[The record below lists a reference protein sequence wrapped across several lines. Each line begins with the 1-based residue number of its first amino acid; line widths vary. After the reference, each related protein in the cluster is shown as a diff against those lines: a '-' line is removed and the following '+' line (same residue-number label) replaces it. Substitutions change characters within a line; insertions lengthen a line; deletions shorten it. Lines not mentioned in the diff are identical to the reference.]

1 MNVRKLYL
9 LIAPLGAI
17 IFARSACQTA
27 RRPANLMPAPQA
39 APPALTSATAS
50 PAPAQPVALE
60 EKKEATKEVEAE
72 PKSEPKPDPVA
83 DLIAKVEK
91 QYEAG
96 RANYQAGRLEEA
108 KKNFDDAFN
117 LLSTRPVEIR
127 SDERLR
133 REFEIGRAS
142 CRERVEMTVVA
153 VSLKKM
159 SIQ

>member
-1 MNVRKLYL
+1 MKFTPATAILTT
-9 LIAPLGAI
+9 APPGWLSYRHPIPPGCRRI
-17 IFARSACQTA
+17 TMYSRQLQTLSNMSAP
-27 RRPANLMPAPQA
+27 RA

-108 KKNFDDAFN
+108 KKNFDDAF
-117 LLSTRPVEIR
+117 
-127 SDERLR
+127 
-133 REFEIGRAS
+133 
-142 CRERVEMTVVA
+142 
-153 VSLKKM
+153 
-159 SIQ
+159 